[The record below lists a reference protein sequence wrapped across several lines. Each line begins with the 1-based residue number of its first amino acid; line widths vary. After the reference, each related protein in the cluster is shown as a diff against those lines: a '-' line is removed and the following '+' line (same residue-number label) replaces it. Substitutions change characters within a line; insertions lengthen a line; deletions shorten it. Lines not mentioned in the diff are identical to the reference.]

1 MDSVLINLNSS
12 RLSSLISMKLGISKA
27 AETIKNTMPVIMLK
41 ARLYLIFSDMNK
53 DIKLSYLW
61 SVPRNIS
68 ISPMR
73 VIPAISVVR
82 YKQRI

>member
-1 MDSVLINLNSS
+1 MDSVLMNLNSS

>member
-1 MDSVLINLNSS
+1 
-12 RLSSLISMKLGISKA
+12 MKLGISKA

-61 SVPRNIS
+61 RVPRNIS

>member
-1 MDSVLINLNSS
+1 MNLNSS

-73 VIPAISVVR
+73 VIPEISVVR

>member
-1 MDSVLINLNSS
+1 MDSVLMNLNSS

-61 SVPRNIS
+61 RVPRNIS